1 MPVHL
6 GVQEGVRAGDHAL
19 GAADVGE
26 RVVRD
31 ERDQVLRIVVKRLH
45 IGGFDGV
52 LPGHLADDQLGIHH
66 ELDIVEPE
74 LQAFGDPGDE
84 PAVLGI
90 VVGVHAQKFCVLMHD
105 LPVDGDDDGIGG
117 FAGVAAGTAVGIGA
131 DLRHR

>member
-6 GVQEGVRAGDHAL
+6 GVQEGVRAGNHAL

-31 ERDQVLRIVVKRLH
+31 ERDQVLGVVVEGLH

-66 ELDIVEPE
+66 ELDIIEPE

-84 PAVLGI
+84 PAVFCI
-90 VVGVHAQKFCVLMHD
+90 VVGVHAQELSVLVHD
-105 LPVDGDDDGIGG
+105 LPVDGYDDGIGG
-117 FAGVAAGTAVGIGA
+117 FPRVAAGPAVRIGA
-131 DLRHR
+131 YLRHR